1 MLNSIL
7 EVGNLPLCD
16 VTDPSRY
23 VLAVSI
29 ENGCILLLKTH
40 DDVSPI
46 RINTGLSPLL
56 LEWSNCRQLLTVAGT
71 SHSTRSNNTVQEYTN
86 VVRMYTDTGMLLYSS
101 LIPYTQVR
109 NITSLI
115 LVWSW
120 TSRV

>member
-1 MLNSIL
+1 MVTL
-7 EVGNLPLCD
+7 ESCD

-29 ENGCILLLKTH
+29 ENGCIVLLKTH

-56 LEWSNCRQLLTVAGT
+56 LEWSNCRQLLSVAGT

-86 VVRMYTDTGMLLYSS
+86 VIRVYTDTGVLLYST
-101 LIPYTQVR
+101 LIPYTQVSDLVYVNR
-109 NITSLI
+109 LI
-115 LVWSW
+115 V
-120 TSRV
+120 